1 MNACGPLKADAGVRA
16 SHGCHAGS
24 GKHEAT
30 YIEGQQTDV
39 PVAAAPEGDRVTGKR
54 IGLWLLI
61 AFLIFFI
68 VTSPADAA
76 AVTKNIQHLLGHL
89 FDGAVKFID
98 SFRS

>member
-1 MNACGPLKADAGVRA
+1 MAEPGHRVRA
-16 SHGCHAGS
+16 SHACHAGS
-24 GKHEAT
+24 GKHEPT
-30 YIEGQQTDV
+30 YIEGQQIDV
-39 PVAAAPEGDRVTGKR
+39 PAAAAPEGDRVTGKR

-68 VTSPADAA
+68 VNSPADAA

-89 FDGAVKFID
+89 FNGAVRFID

>member
-1 MNACGPLKADAGVRA
+1 
-16 SHGCHAGS
+16 
-24 GKHEAT
+24 
-30 YIEGQQTDV
+30 V
-39 PVAAAPEGDRVTGKR
+39 PEAAASQGDRVTGKK

-68 VTSPADAA
+68 VNSPTDAA

-89 FDGAVKFID
+89 FDGAVRFID